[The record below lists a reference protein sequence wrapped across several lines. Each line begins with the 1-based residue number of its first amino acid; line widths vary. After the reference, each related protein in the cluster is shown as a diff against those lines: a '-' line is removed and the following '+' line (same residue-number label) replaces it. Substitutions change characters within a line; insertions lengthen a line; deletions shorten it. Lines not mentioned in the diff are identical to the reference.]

1 MPVMDGLEAT
11 RRIRRYERTGSWEV
25 PNEGQA
31 EMNPGDSA
39 TEFPPDVRF
48 ANTAPQ
54 IPRPRVPI
62 IAMTAN
68 ALTDNMVECF
78 THGMDSFIAKPV
90 TFTKLEQVLK
100 QFIPWLDRTQSS
112 SMQLNADG

>member
-1 MPVMDGLEAT
+1 MLM
-11 RRIRRYERTGSWEV
+11 SWFYLV
-25 PNEGQA
+25 LVLQ
-31 EMNPGDSA
+31 
-39 TEFPPDVRF
+39 
-48 ANTAPQ
+48 
-54 IPRPRVPI
+54 
-62 IAMTAN
+62 MTAN